1 MTCPDIVQE
10 SMRLASEGNNSEA
23 KKILMSALAQNQDQ
37 IEILNALGDMAFL
50 SKESGDA
57 LYFYERSLRVFPQQS
72 DILFNTALIYKEQGN
87 LIKALETYTKNLDIN
102 SNDIECL
109 NNRGNIFRKLSL
121 FEKAYQDLNKARD
134 IIDNQAVSSSD
145 RIQPWVIYLNL
156 GNVLILKGKY
166 DEANKFF
173 DKGLVLEPNSFEL
186 KRSKGV
192 CSFHLSQYQEAIDY
206 YHKALEIKPDDI
218 EIQFDMALAYLSMGD
233 YDEGLKR
240 YEFRNKIK
248 KLDGTLWMG
257 QEDISGKTV
266 YIKAEQGLGDVI
278 QFSRYVPLV
287 SMMGAT
293 VCFQVPKPLQGIMRS
308 LGDDFMIVDEME
320 SGFDFYTYLMSLPFI
335 FKTNLNNIPV
345 KERYLFS
352 GEGKADLWQKKLN
365 RSERLQ
371 VGLIWHGGFRE
382 RLPHIWHINRSRNI
396 ACEFLAPLF
405 RLDIDLVSLQKGKE
419 ALDEMKDFLNKHK
432 SFRIKEYSDEIKDF
446 SDTAALIENLDLVIS
461 VDTSVAH
468 LAASLG
474 KETWLLNRFNSC
486 WRWISSD
493 KTRTQWYPTM
503 KIFNQTKLG
512 EWGDVIENVKKN
524 LEARIK

>member
-1 MTCPDIVQE
+1 
-10 SMRLASEGNNSEA
+10 MRLASEGKDFDA
-23 KKILMSALAQNQDQ
+23 KKLLMEALAQNQDQ

-102 SNDIECL
+102 PNDIECL

-192 CSFHLSQYQEAIDY
+192 CSFHLTQYQEAIDY

-240 YEFRNKIK
+240 YESRNKIK